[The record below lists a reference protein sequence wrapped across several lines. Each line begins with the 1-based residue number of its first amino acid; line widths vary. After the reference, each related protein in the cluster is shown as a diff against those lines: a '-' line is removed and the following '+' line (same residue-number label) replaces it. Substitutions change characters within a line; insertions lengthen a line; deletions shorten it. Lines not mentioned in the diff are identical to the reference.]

1 MTDRGEAVD
10 VAIAGGG
17 LVGASLAVALAG
29 SGLAVRVV
37 DPVTAEAPT
46 QPSYDDR
53 NTALAPASRRILEAL
68 GLWPAIAAEAAP
80 IRSIHVSEQGA
91 FGITRMDA
99 AGEGLD
105 ALGHVVPNRVL
116 GRVLRERLGQL
127 PEAVQ
132 QVTARVEAVDWDD
145 NDAVAVRLDGDRS
158 LSARLLVAADGT
170 HSVLRERLGIPC
182 DDSDYGQC
190 GIVANVTPARDP
202 QGRAYERFTPEGPLA
217 LLPLRGGHASLV
229 WTVAPERAEA
239 LAGLPD
245 DAFLAAL
252 QDAFGYRLGRFLRAG
267 RRAVYPLR
275 LSRSRQRITTR
286 GVLVGN
292 AARTLHP
299 VAGQGFNLAL
309 RDVAELAERL
319 HVAAGRGDDPGSPEL
334 LRAYAAA
341 RRDDHRRVTAFTDGL
356 VRLFSNRLP
365 GLRLARN
372 LGLLGMELFPAAR
385 QQLMRQAMGRGGR
398 PPRLARGLPLET
410 PTHG

>member
-1 MTDRGEAVD
+1 MTAGGDRVD

-53 NTALAPASRRILEAL
+53 NTALAPASRRVLEAL
-68 GLWPAIAAEAAP
+68 GLWPAIAPEAAP

-99 AGEGLD
+99 AREGLD

-127 PEAVQ
+127 PGVVQ
-132 QVTARVEAVDWDD
+132 QVTARVKAVEWND
-145 NDAVAVRLDGDRS
+145 DAVAVHLDDDRT

-170 HSVLRERLGIPC
+170 HSVLRERLGIPRH
-182 DDSDYGQC
+182 DSDYGQC

-202 QGRAYERFTPEGPLA
+202 QGQAYERFTPDGPLA

-229 WTVAPERAEA
+229 WTVSPERAEA
-239 LAGLPD
+239 LAELPD
-245 DAFLAAL
+245 AAFLAAL
-252 QDAFGYRLGRFLRAG
+252 QEAFGYRLGRFLRVG
-267 RRAVYPLR
+267 RRVVYPLR
-275 LSRSRQRITTR
+275 LSRSRQRVTTR

-319 HVAAGRGDDPGSPEL
+319 HRAARRGDDPGGADL

-341 RRDDHRRVTAFTDGL
+341 RRADHRRVTAFTDGL

-372 LGLLGMELFPAAR
+372 LGLLGMELFPGAR